1 VAAPLPESV
10 RQLVGDYID
19 SAELLEILLY
29 LHRNPGR
36 GYTAE
41 ALSPA
46 VYTVPAAALLRL
58 EELVHSGLAASDG
71 AANPAYRYAPSTPAL
86 ARRVDE
92 LAAAYAANRIAVI
105 QSIFEKPK
113 SAAQTMADAFRL
125 RRNGP

>member
-1 VAAPLPESV
+1 MAAPLPESV
-10 RQLVGDYID
+10 RQLIGDYVD

-29 LHRNPGR
+29 LHRNPGQSF
-36 GYTAE
+36 TAE

-58 EELVHSGLAASDG
+58 EELVQSGFAASDG
-71 AANPAYRYAPSTPAL
+71 AGNPAYRYSPSTPAL

-105 QSIFEKPK
+105 QTIFEKPK
-113 SAAQTMADAFRL
+113 SSAQSMADAFRL
-125 RRNGP
+125 RRDG